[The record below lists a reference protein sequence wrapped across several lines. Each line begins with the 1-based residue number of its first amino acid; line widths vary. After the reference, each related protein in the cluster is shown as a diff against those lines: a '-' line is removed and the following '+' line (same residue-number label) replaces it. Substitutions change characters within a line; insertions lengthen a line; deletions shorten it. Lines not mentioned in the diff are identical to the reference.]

1 MTVPVFS
8 FHSGTLVLVE
18 NGRILWSL
26 QVDHQLFS
34 LAKLD
39 VTVSGLVTKLSYYIQ
54 LESKRPD
61 NSVVG
66 SSQLKQ

>member
-1 MTVPVFS
+1 MTRLDEIIFTCIC
-8 FHSGTLVLVE
+8 FYALHLIGTLVLVE

-39 VTVSGLVTKLSYYIQ
+39 VTVSPSNEPYY
-54 LESKRPD
+54 EKTCFFA
-61 NSVVG
+61 
-66 SSQLKQ
+66 